1 MLINNVNGTRCAGT
15 IAKNSEFYI
24 EIAKFVQAYTTIV
37 SHPNEF
43 LAEIKE
49 PEIDEKN
56 DKLTWVQFQKI
67 MMSCDFGFKNSPSS
81 DDLLVWFN
89 YALQIGSIDANE
101 KRIASVDEVADAQKH
116 YYNFVDEAKDKAET
130 EYLRQKRVTEMRN
143 REVAEVDN
151 KISAMKAG
159 NYACFVMMMFF
170 VAFACFG
177 IVSFFAENAVANA
190 IGSIIPISKKHY
202 IGAVIITVISLILFA
217 VFDKIYIKTKRNY
230 KELSV
235 ASETLFARVDDTYI
249 IEKRLKRKLDNLT
262 KDLKTVQA
270 ELADKTK
277 RWDVRAN
284 IDKLKTTNKYYQKFS
299 ENEMEIDGQ
308 KAFENEEKN
317 ALSAEDFAPVKL
329 TKEQEEN
336 LHSVSKEVIRL
347 EGEFDVDAY
356 NEKFENTKQEKQEE
370 QEKQEKT
377 EEEKQTQKEE
387 ELIDSIDYIKSILG
401 FNNDI
406 EEERKKQ
413 EKEEQEKL

>member
-1 MLINNVNGTRCAGT
+1 MLINNVNGTRNAGT
-15 IAKNSEFYI
+15 IVKNSEFYI

-37 SHPNEF
+37 AHPNEF

-56 DKLTWVQFQKI
+56 DKLTWEQFQKI
-67 MMSCDFGFKNSPSS
+67 MKSCDLGFKEVPSS
-81 DDLLVWFN
+81 DDLLVWYN

-130 EYLRQKRVTEMRN
+130 EYLRQKRVSEMRN

-151 KISAMKAG
+151 KISAIKAG
-159 NYACFVMMMFF
+159 NYVCFILMMFF
-170 VAFACFG
+170 VAFTCFG
-177 IVSFFAENAVANA
+177 IVSFFAENAVADA
-190 IGSIIPISKKHY
+190 IGSIIPIWEKQY
-202 IGAVIITVISLILFA
+202 IGAIIITIISLILFA

-235 ASETLFARVDDTYI
+235 ASETLFARVDDTYVV
-249 IEKRLKRKLDNLT
+249 EKRLKRKLDNLA

-277 RWDVRAN
+277 KWDVKTN
-284 IDKLKTTNKYYQKFS
+284 IDKLKVTNKYYQKFC
-299 ENEMEIDGQ
+299 ENEMESDGQ
-308 KAFENEEKN
+308 KAFASEENN

-336 LHSVSKEVIRL
+336 LHSVSKEAIRL
-347 EGEFDVDAY
+347 EGQFDVDAY
-356 NEKFENTKQEKQEE
+356 NEKFENVKQEKQEE
-370 QEKQEKT
+370 QEKT
-377 EEEKQTQKEE
+377 EEEKQAQNEE

-401 FNNDI
+401 FNNEI

-413 EKEEQEKL
+413 EKEEQEKE

>member
-1 MLINNVNGTRCAGT
+1 MLINNVNGTRNAGT
-15 IAKNSEFYI
+15 IVKNSGFYI

-37 SHPNEF
+37 AHPNEF

-56 DKLTWVQFQKI
+56 DKLTWEQFQKI
-67 MMSCDFGFKNSPSS
+67 MKSCDLGFKETPSS
-81 DDLLVWFN
+81 DDLLVWYN

-130 EYLRQKRVTEMRN
+130 EYLRQKRVSEMRG

-151 KISAMKAG
+151 KISAIKAG
-159 NYACFVMMMFF
+159 NYTCLVMMMFF

-177 IVSFFAENAVANA
+177 IVSFFAENVIANA
-190 IGSIIPISKKHY
+190 VGSIIPIWEKQY
-202 IGAVIITVISLILFA
+202 IGAIIITIVSLILFA
-217 VFDKIYIKTKRNY
+217 VFDKLYIKTKRNY

-235 ASETLFARVDDTYI
+235 ASETLFSRVDDTYVV
-249 IEKRLKRKLDNLT
+249 EKRLKRKLDSLAR
-262 KDLKTVQA
+262 DLKIVQT

-277 RWDVRAN
+277 KWDVKTN
-284 IDKLKTTNKYYQKFS
+284 IDKLKVTNKYYQKFC
-299 ENEMEIDGQ
+299 ENEMESDGQ
-308 KAFENEEKN
+308 KVFANEENN

-336 LHSVSKEVIRL
+336 LHSVSKEAIRL

-356 NEKFENTKQEKQEE
+356 NEKFENVKQEKQEE
-370 QEKQEKT
+370 KEKT
-377 EEEKQTQKEE
+377 EEEKQAQNEE
-387 ELIDSIDYIKSILG
+387 ELINSIDYIKSILG
-401 FNNDI
+401 FNNEI

-413 EKEEQEKL
+413 EKEEQEKQ